1 MTQQIIDVG
10 NVANDGT
17 GDSLRTAFIKS
28 NDNFTE
34 LYSGGSPG
42 IVNGTSNISIAT
54 ANGDISTSVGGT
66 SNVMVVSSTLVS
78 ITGDLT
84 VSGNASLSGNILGDR
99 IVNGTTEL
107 NIQVANGN
115 ANLTVGGTSNV
126 VVWATTGQFVTGL
139 ISASGNITGGNV
151 LYGSGR
157 VSGTGNVNGANIVA
171 TALVQGVTLSATGAV
186 TFSGTTTS
194 QSFGTSQTTGT
205 LTLGGTA
212 QTGAINMGRST
223 ATQTIAIGNGITSS
237 GNTKTIDIGTL
248 GAANSI
254 TNINI
259 GTNAG
264 NGNVTFSANT
274 LVAIANTSNTA
285 LSVAGNVTGGNIL
298 TAGVIKTTAK
308 TFATLPAAANVGAG
322 ARSFITDANTATWG
336 SQVNSGG
343 ANAVPV
349 WTNGTNWYVG

>member
-1 MTQQIIDVG
+1 
-10 NVANDGT
+10 
-17 GDSLRTAFIKS
+17 
-28 NDNFTE
+28 
-34 LYSGGSPG
+34 
-42 IVNGTSNISIAT
+42 
-54 ANGDISTSVGGT
+54 
-66 SNVMVVSSTLVS
+66 
-78 ITGDLT
+78 

-126 VVWATTGQFVTGL
+126 VVWDTTGQFVTGLISASGNITGGNLRTAGLITATGNITGGNVLTGL

-194 QSFGTSQTTGT
+194 QSFGTSQSSGT

-223 ATQTIAIGNGITSS
+223 VSQTIAIGNGITAS
-237 GNTKTIDIGTL
+237 GSTKTIDIGTL

-254 TNINI
+254 TNISI

-349 WTNGTNWYVG
+349 WTDGTNWYVG